1 MAKDVHD
8 SLITVVEKEG
18 RFTREEAQDYLNNI
32 KEQGRYLSDV
42 Y

>member
-8 SLITVVEKEG
+8 ALITVVEKEG
-18 RFTREEAQDYLNNI
+18 RFTREEAQDYLDNI